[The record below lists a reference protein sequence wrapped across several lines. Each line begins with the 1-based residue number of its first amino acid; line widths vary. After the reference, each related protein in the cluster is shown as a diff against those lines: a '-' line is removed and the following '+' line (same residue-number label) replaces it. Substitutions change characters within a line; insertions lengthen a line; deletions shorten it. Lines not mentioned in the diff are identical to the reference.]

1 MKSYVKIFDYPHEDV
16 MVRREVLILNEDE
29 KRIGGIELN
38 SLSDEQ
44 KRKVIQDFSE
54 VQVTDFSRK
63 KRVDKN
69 GNPVEKKVIDTFGA
83 PYKAYSRAKL

>member
-1 MKSYVKIFDYPHEDV
+1 MIFDYPHEDV
-16 MVRREVLILNEDE
+16 MVRREVLVLNEDS

-44 KRKVIQDFSE
+44 KRKVIEDFSN

-63 KRVDKN
+63 KRVDEN
-69 GNPVEKKVIDTFGA
+69 GNPIEKKIIDTFGT
-83 PYKAYSRAKL
+83 PYKVYSRAKL